1 MNSLV
6 AVGLEW
12 LATLALFLTGIIFVR
27 YLEHRERMT
36 MIKQGLVPEAF
47 GGPERR
53 GSVRRGAGILRG
65 GLITAMVGMAVT
77 IGLYNLGYLLPA
89 PFNAVPGQLGPWLLP
104 GLIPTAVGIALIAS
118 YYLAPPR
125 AEPPTTAAD
134 EESSAPNLESSG
146 TPRAGNLRIVDGT
159 RETRITSGEDD

>member
-12 LATLALFLTGIIFVR
+12 LGTLALFLAGIVFVR

-36 MIKQGLVPEAF
+36 MIEHGILPEAF
-47 GGPERR
+47 GGPGHHARAHR
-53 GSVRRGAGILRG
+53 GSGMLRG
-65 GLITAMVGMAVT
+65 GLITAMVGVAVT

-104 GLIPTAVGIALIAS
+104 GLIPTAVGTALVAS

-125 AEPPTTAAD
+125 ADQPSTSD
-134 EESSAPNLESSG
+134 EKESSAGENESSSTKRTG
-146 TPRAGNLRIVDGT
+146 TLHVVDGPRDT
-159 RETRITSGEDD
+159 AVGSGED